1 MINVDARVLDD
12 PDTQPDPAPSLP
24 DAYSAVLAQAV
35 MPAGVAPPV
44 VGQRR
49 WRHWLVRLLSLV
61 VAVGLWQ
68 LAVQSHFA
76 VWLRFAKLPAPSAV
90 AGEFVAQLQSGSFYR
105 NLIASVQRILEG
117 FGIAT
122 FLGIVLGI
130 AIGRSRLVSAALR
143 PVLEALRPVPAI
155 AWVPIAILLF
165 PSGEQGIVF
174 ITFLAAFFPVVVST
188 QHAVRT
194 MPVVWEEAARTLGAR
209 RSEILLR
216 VVLPGALPGIVSGL
230 SVAMGVAWICVVSA
244 EMISGQFGIGY
255 YTWQSYGLINYK
267 GVVVGMVAIG
277 VLGWLSAACIELIGR
292 RATHWL
298 PRAES

>member
-1 MINVDARVLDD
+1 MINVDAPVLDQ
-12 PDTQPDPAPSLP
+12 PDTQPDTAPLLP

-35 MPAGVAPPV
+35 MPTSVTSPV
-44 VGQRR
+44 LGQRR
-49 WRHWLVRLLSLV
+49 WKHWVVRLFSLV

-90 AGEFVAQLQSGSFYR
+90 AGELVTQLQSGSFYR
-105 NLIASVQRILEG
+105 NLTASVTRILEG

-122 FLGIVLGI
+122 FLGIVLGT
-130 AIGRSRLVSAALR
+130 AIGRSRLISAALR

-155 AWVPIAILLF
+155 AWVPLAILLF

-188 QHAVRT
+188 QHAVRS

-209 RSEILLR
+209 RS
-216 VVLPGALPGIVSGL
+216 
-230 SVAMGVAWICVVSA
+230 
-244 EMISGQFGIGY
+244 
-255 YTWQSYGLINYK
+255 
-267 GVVVGMVAIG
+267 
-277 VLGWLSAACIELIGR
+277 
-292 RATHWL
+292 
-298 PRAES
+298 